1 MSRRIGLV
9 GLLLFGSGACALIY
23 QTVWLRQ
30 FRLIF
35 GASTAASAAV
45 LAIFMAGLGIGG
57 LLLGPRADRHPRPL
71 AFYGMLE
78 LGVALSAAATPLL
91 LLLVRWIYL
100 ATGGSATLGL
110 TFATVLRLVLATVV
124 LILPT
129 FLMGGT
135 LPAAARA
142 ITAREDIGRRGLSV
156 LYGVNTLGAV
166 SGVVLSTFVLLE
178 LFGNRMTLF
187 FAALLNVLIALG
199 ALLIDR
205 RDSSESDTAVID
217 DTPRA
222 ASAAPRPFVF
232 FASAAAGFT
241 FLLMELVWYRMLAPL
256 LGGTTFTF
264 GLILAIALLGIG
276 AGGLLYAMREN
287 REATIGAFALS
298 CALEALFL
306 ALPFA
311 WGDGLAMMAM
321 LIRPVGGGLGFPGY
335 VIGWTIVTFIV
346 VFPAAFIAGLQFPL
360 LISLLGRGRESVARD
375 IGLTYAWNTAG
386 SIAGSIA
393 GGFGALPLLTAPG
406 TWRMSV
412 WVLVVV
418 TGGAIGVA
426 LARTRLSWKAAGA
439 VLVAVCAIIATRATG
454 PTAAWRHTPIGAG
467 RAEMA
472 KPTRNRVK
480 EFIHARIRTI
490 EWDVDG
496 VESSLALSKNDGYA
510 FVVNGKSD
518 GHAILDG
525 GTQIMGGILGS
536 ALHPNAKNALVI
548 GLGTGTTAGWLG
560 AVPEVERVDVFEIEP
575 AIERVAVAC
584 NDVNH
589 HPLENQK
596 IHIRYGDA
604 RELLLTSKLRY
615 DVISSEPSNPYRS
628 GIASLL
634 TTDFYESA
642 KSRLA
647 SGGMFLQFLQA
658 YEIDSATLRMVYA
671 TFGAVFPNVETW
683 ETRRGDLLLVGTMEP
698 IQYDAATLRAKFAR
712 EPYRSAILAA
722 WRATDLEGV
731 LAHYVAGEATS
742 NALARGALTNTDDRT
757 RIEYGF
763 ARTLG
768 NNAYFQI
775 NDLRELSRKKLDD
788 IPPVIGAVDVSSV
801 RDQRLSLIASEAAF
815 PPEMGTLNPDQQL
828 RVRAYIA
835 HAQGDYEG
843 ALRAWVGQRSRPTAP
858 TDLLTFAEAYSDRG
872 DDAVLPYT
880 EELRAYKPAE
890 ADYIVARLRWRQKRF
905 DEAAAAMRACL
916 LKMQRDPWMMPILQE
931 RVLELAVDIGV
942 ADPAA
947 GRAFYEMLGT
957 PFAAHAADGQR
968 LLTRLQIATNLSGGQ
983 CNELAIRAMEPFEKA
998 VPWDRF
1004 FLRSRLTCYEKF
1016 NHPRLAQARKDWE
1029 EFLHNEPLSLSATVQ

>member
-9 GLLLFGSGACALIY
+9 GLLLFGSGACALMY

-110 TFATVLRLVLATVV
+110 PFATLLRLVLATVV

-142 ITAREDIGRRGLSV
+142 ITAREDVGRRGLSV

-187 FAALLNVLIALG
+187 FAALLNVLLALG

-205 RDSSESDTAVID
+205 RDSSESDPAAID
-217 DTPRA
+217 EAPRA
-222 ASAAPRPFVF
+222 ASVAPRRFVLV
-232 FASAAAGFT
+232 ASAAVGFT

-276 AGGLLYAMREN
+276 AGGLFYALREN

-393 GGFGALPLLTAPG
+393 GGFGALPLLSAPG
-406 TWRMSV
+406 TWRLSV

-426 LARTRLSWKAAGA
+426 LARTRLSWKAAVA
-439 VLVAVCAIIATRATG
+439 VLVAACAIVATRATG

-467 RAEMA
+467 RAELA

-525 GTQIMGGILGS
+525 GTQIMGGILGT
-536 ALHPNAKNALVI
+536 ALHRNAKNALVI

-560 AVPEVERVDVFEIEP
+560 AVPELERVDVFEIEP
-575 AIERVAVAC
+575 AIERVAAAC

-589 HPLENQK
+589 HPLENRNV
-596 IHIRYGDA
+596 HITYGDA
-604 RELLLTSKLRY
+604 RELLLTSKRRY

-647 SGGMFLQFLQA
+647 PGGIFLQFLQA

-671 TFGAVFPNVETW
+671 TFGTVFPNVETW
-683 ETRRGDLLLVGTMEP
+683 ETRRGDLLLVGTVEP
-698 IQYDAATLRAKFAR
+698 IRYDAATLRAKFAR
-712 EPYRSAILAA
+712 DPYRSAILAV

-731 LAHYVAGEATS
+731 LAHYVAGPSTS
-742 NALARGALTNTDDRT
+742 QALADGALTNTDDRT

-788 IPPVIGAVDVSSV
+788 LPPVAGAVNVTSV

-858 TDLLTFAEAYSDRG
+858 TDLLTFAESYSDRG

-880 EELRAYKPAE
+880 QELRAYKPAE
-890 ADYIVARLRWRQKRF
+890 ADYVVARLRWRQKRF

-916 LKMQRDPWMMPILQE
+916 LKMQRDAWMMPILQE

-942 ADPAA
+942 ANPAA
-947 GRAFYEMLGT
+947 GRVLYEILGT

-983 CNELAIRAMEPFEKA
+983 CNELAIQALEPFEKA

-1004 FLRSRLTCYEKF
+1004 FLKSRVTCYEKF

-1029 EFLHNEPLSLSATVQ
+1029 EFLHNEPLSLSATVH